1 MSTSLW
7 YHAFGIRGRGWRHCH
22 TDFSDGIVIAC
33 MEQDDSYFACPVCHA
48 RTVIRQGTVIRRLR
62 AGSFNSKAFWVEA
75 VAQRVKC
82 KQCGAS
88 RQMSIPFANEHSRY
102 TKGFERYV
110 LDLSKEMTIQ
120 ALAKHL
126 GVSWDVVKDIQ
137 KRYLGR
143 KFPPP
148 ELRGLQT
155 IGIDEIY
162 LGKKHQYRTVVLDLG
177 SGAVVFVEQG
187 KGASALEPFWK
198 KLGQKKDK
206 IRAVA
211 ADLSPAYTQAVRE
224 HLPKATLVFDHFHV
238 IKLMNEKLTELRREL
253 YREAT
258 DLLQKEVLKGIRW
271 LLVKNSGNL
280 DEKRNERQRL
290 EEALRINEPL
300 AKAYY
305 MKEDLGLVWKQPDKT
320 AARVF
325 LDDWI
330 ARAEVSGVRMLQKF
344 AKTLAVH
351 REGILAY
358 YDYPISTGPLEAVNN
373 KIKLMQRQAYG
384 YRDIQFF
391 TLKIYACHQMKYAL
405 VG

>member
-1 MSTSLW
+1 MSTSIW
-7 YHAFGIRGRGWRHCH
+7 YHGFGIRGRGWHHRH
-22 TDFSDGIVIAC
+22 TEFSDGTVVAT
-33 MEQDDSYFACPVCHA
+33 MDQDESHFACRVCHA
-48 RTVIRQGTVIRRLR
+48 RDVVRQGTVIRRLR
-62 AGSFNSKAFWVEA
+62 AGNMNSMAFYVAA
-75 VAQRVKC
+75 VVQRVKC
-82 KQCGAS
+82 KKCGAV

-148 ELRGLQT
+148 KLNRLEA

-162 LGKKHQYRTVVLDLG
+162 LGKKHRFRTVVLDLV
-177 SGAVVFVEQG
+177 SGAVVFVGQG
-187 KGASALEPFWK
+187 KGAAALDLFWK
-198 KLGQKKDK
+198 KLGKSKNK

-238 IKLMNEKLTELRREL
+238 IKLMNDKLTELRREL
-253 YREAT
+253 HREVT
-258 DLLQKEVLKGIRW
+258 DLLQKDVLKGIRW

-280 DEKRNERQRL
+280 DEKRNERERL
-290 EEALRINEPL
+290 EEALRLNEPL

-305 MKEDLGLVWKQPDKT
+305 MKEELGLVWKQPDKT
-320 AARVF
+320 TARVF
-325 LDDWI
+325 LNDWI

-344 AKTLAVH
+344 AKTLAIH

-358 YDYPISTGPLEAVNN
+358 YDHPISTGPLEAVNN

-384 YRDIQFF
+384 YRDIRFF

>member
-1 MSTSLW
+1 M
-7 YHAFGIRGRGWRHCH
+7 
-22 TDFSDGIVIAC
+22 
-33 MEQDDSYFACPVCHA
+33 
-48 RTVIRQGTVIRRLR
+48 
-62 AGSFNSKAFWVEA
+62 NSKPFYVEA
-75 VAQRVKC
+75 IVQRVKC
-82 KQCGAS
+82 KECGAV
-88 RQMSIPFANEHSRY
+88 RQMSIPFAEENRRY
-102 TKGFERYV
+102 TKAFERYV
-110 LDLSKEMTIQ
+110 LDLSKDMTIQ

-126 GVSWDVVKDIQ
+126 CVSWDVIKDIQ
-137 KRYLGR
+137 KRCLGR
-143 KFPPP
+143 HFPPP
-148 ELRGLQT
+148 KLNGLRV

-162 LGKKHQYRTVVLDLG
+162 LGKRHRFQTVVLDLV
-177 SGAVVFVEQG
+177 SGAVVFVGQG
-187 KGASALEPFWK
+187 KGAAALEPFWK
-198 KLGQKKDK
+198 KLGRTKSK

-224 HLPKATLVFDHFHV
+224 NLPKATLVFDHFHV
-238 IKLMNEKLTELRREL
+238 IKLFNEKLTELRRDL

-271 LLVKNSGNL
+271 LLIKNSPNL
-280 DEKRNERQRL
+280 NDKRNERERL

-300 AKAYY
+300 SKGYY
-305 MKEDLGLVWKQPDKT
+305 MKEELGLVWKQENKT
-320 AARVF
+320 AARAF

-330 ARAEVSGVRMLQKF
+330 ARAEVSGVRILQKF
-344 AKTLAVH
+344 AKTLGTH

-391 TLKIYACHQMKYAL
+391 TLKIYACHMMKYAL

>member
-7 YHAFGIRGRGWRHCH
+7 YHGFGIRGRGWHHLH
-22 TDFSDGIVIAC
+22 TKFADGIVVATV
-33 MEQDDSYFACPVCHA
+33 EQDPSYFACTECHA
-48 RTVIRQGTVIRRLR
+48 RNVIRQGTVIRRLR
-62 AGSFNSKAFWVEA
+62 AGNMNSKPFHVEA
-75 VAQRVKC
+75 IVQRVKC
-82 KQCGAS
+82 RECGVV
-88 RQMSIPFANEHSRY
+88 RQMHIPFAEENRRY
-102 TKGFERYV
+102 TKAFERYV

-143 KFPPP
+143 KFSPPK
-148 ELRGLQT
+148 LTGLEA

-162 LGKKHQYRTVVLDLG
+162 LGKKHRYRTVVLDLA
-177 SGAVVFVEQG
+177 SGAVVFVGQG
-187 KGASALEPFWK
+187 KGAAALEPFWK
-198 KLGQKKDK
+198 RLRRTKDK
-206 IRAVA
+206 ICAVA

-238 IKLMNEKLTELRREL
+238 IKLMNEKLTELRRDL
-253 YREAT
+253 HREAT

-280 DEKRNERQRL
+280 DDKRNERERL
-290 EEALRINEPL
+290 DEALRINEPL

-305 MKEDLGLVWKQPDKT
+305 MKEELGLVWKQPDKT
-320 AARVF
+320 AAHLF

-344 AKTLAVH
+344 ARTLASH

-358 YDYPISTGPLEAVNN
+358 YDHSISTGPLEAVNN

-384 YRDIQFF
+384 YRDIDFF

>member
-7 YHAFGIRGRGWRHCH
+7 YHAFGIRGRGWRHSR
-22 TDFSDGIVIAC
+22 TDFSDGVVVAT
-33 MEQDDSYFACPVCHA
+33 MEQDGSYFACPVCHA
-48 RTVIRQGTVIRRLR
+48 RNVIRVGTVTRRLR
-62 AGSFNSKAFWVEA
+62 AGNFNSKAFYVEA
-75 VAQRVKC
+75 VVQRVKC
-82 KQCGAS
+82 KQCGAV
-88 RQMSIPFANEHSRY
+88 RQMGIPFANEHSRY

-110 LDLSKEMTIQ
+110 LDLSKEMTIH

-143 KFPPP
+143 KFPPVK
-148 ELRGLQT
+148 LKGLKA

-162 LGKKHQYRTVVLDLG
+162 LGKKHRFRTVVLDLV
-177 SGAVVFVEQG
+177 SGAVVFVGQG
-187 KGASALEPFWK
+187 KGAAALDPFWK
-198 KLGQKKDK
+198 KLGKNKDK
-206 IRAVA
+206 ILAVA

-258 DLLQKEVLKGIRW
+258 ELLQKEVLKGIRW

-280 DEKRNERQRL
+280 DDKRNERQRL

-305 MKEDLGLVWKQPDKT
+305 MKEELGLVWKQPDKT
-320 AARVF
+320 AAREF
-325 LDDWI
+325 LNDWI
-330 ARAEVSGVRMLQKF
+330 ARAQVSGVRMLQKF
-344 AKTLAVH
+344 ATTLAVH

-358 YDYPISTGPLEAVNN
+358 YDHPISTGPLEAVNN

-384 YRDIQFF
+384 YRDIHFF

>member
-7 YHAFGIRGRGWRHCH
+7 YHGFGIRGRGWRHRH
-22 TDFSDGIVIAC
+22 VDFSDGVVEAT
-33 MEQDDSYFACPVCHA
+33 MDQDDSYFACPVCHS
-48 RTVIRQGTVIRRLR
+48 RNVIRQGTVIRYLR
-62 AGSFNSKAFWVEA
+62 AGNFNSKAFYVRA
-75 VAQRVKC
+75 VVQRVKC
-82 KQCGAS
+82 KECSAS
-88 RQMSIPFANEHSRY
+88 RQMGIPFANEHSRS

-148 ELRGLQT
+148 KLKGLEA
-155 IGIDEIY
+155 IGVDEIY
-162 LGKKHQYRTVVLDLG
+162 LGKKHRFRTVVLDLA
-177 SGAVVFVEQG
+177 SGAVVFVGQG
-187 KGASALEPFWK
+187 KGAAALDPFWK
-198 KLGQKKDK
+198 KLGKNKDK

-211 ADLSPAYTQAVRE
+211 ADLSPAYTLAVRE

-258 DLLQKEVLKGIRW
+258 ELLQKEVLKGIRW
-271 LLVKNSGNL
+271 LLVKNSDNL
-280 DEKRNERQRL
+280 DDKRNERQRL

-305 MKEDLGLVWKQPDKT
+305 MKEELGLVWKQLDKT
-320 AARVF
+320 AARNF
-325 LDDWI
+325 LNDWI

-344 AKTLAVH
+344 ARTLALH

-358 YDYPISTGPLEAVNN
+358 YDHPISTGPLEAVNN
-373 KIKLMQRQAYG
+373 KIKLLQRQAYG
-384 YRDIQFF
+384 YRDIHFF

>member
-1 MSTSLW
+1 MATSLW
-7 YHAFGIRGRGWRHCH
+7 YHGFGIRGRGWHHRH
-22 TDFSDGIVIAC
+22 TRFADGTVIATV
-33 MEQDDSYFACPVCHA
+33 EQDHSYFACPVCDA
-48 RTVIRQGTVIRRLR
+48 RKVIRQGKVVRRLR
-62 AGSFNSKAFWVEA
+62 AGNMNSKPFFIDV

-82 KQCGAS
+82 RECGAV
-88 RQMSIPFANEHSRY
+88 RQMSIPFANGHSRY

-120 ALAKHL
+120 AVAKHL

-137 KRYLGR
+137 KRNLGR

-148 ELRGLQT
+148 KLKDLES

-162 LGKKHQYRTVVLDLG
+162 LGKKHRFRTVVLDLV
-177 SGAVVFVEQG
+177 SGAVVYVGQG
-187 KGASALEPFWK
+187 KGAAALESFWE
-198 KLGQKKDK
+198 KLGKNKDK

-224 HLPKATLVFDHFHV
+224 HLPKASLVFDHFHV
-238 IKLMNEKLTELRREL
+238 IKLMNDKLTELRRDL

-258 DLLQKEVLKGIRW
+258 DLLLKEVLKGIRW

-290 EEALRINEPL
+290 EEALRLNEPL
-300 AKAYY
+300 ATAYY
-305 MKEDLGLVWKQPDKT
+305 MKEELGLVWKQPDKT
-320 AARVF
+320 AALLF
-325 LDDWI
+325 LNDWI

-344 AKTLAVH
+344 AKTLALH

-358 YDYPISTGPLEAVNN
+358 YDHRISTGPLEAVNN